1 VRRINFANKRRM
13 ADSKVND
20 ILVFLSVVDTGSF
33 ASGGKAF
40 GLSRSTAGKAV
51 ARLEDR
57 YGVRLLNRT
66 TRAISLTEDGQRLY
80 HKGQAIHAAI
90 AKADKSM
97 AGADGIPSGTLRIA
111 AADALGRRLLMPVVR
126 KFQQEWPQVRFEI
139 SFSDTVSHI
148 IKDGFDLAVRVG
160 VNSPDVSLISRTLMT
175 DRPVLCASPA
185 YLEDREAPKNIDH
198 LSTHDLLQFSSVG
211 QRQVWALQDASGF
224 WSNASG
230 RVPLRLDSAEALR
243 EAALAGMG
251 IALLPGILVKDDLDA
266 GSLMQV
272 LPDIETGKVPIV
284 ALYPHK
290 RFLEPRVRQFIDML
304 AAEMSA
310 RR

>member
-1 VRRINFANKRRM
+1 MRRIIFANKRHM

-33 ASGGKAF
+33 ASGGKAL

-80 HKGQAIHAAI
+80 HKGQAIQAAI
-90 AKADKSM
+90 AKADTSM

-111 AADALGRRLLMPVVR
+111 AADALGRRILMPVVR
-126 KFQQEWPQVRFEI
+126 KFQQKWPQVRFEI

-160 VNSPDVSLISRTLMT
+160 VSSPDVSLISRTLMT
-175 DRPVLCASPA
+175 DGPVLCASPA
-185 YLEDREAPKNIDH
+185 YLKDREAPKNIDH

-230 RVPLRLDSAEALR
+230 RVTLRLDSAEALR

-251 IALLPGILVKDDLDA
+251 IALLPGILVKDELYA

-272 LPDIETGKVPIV
+272 LPDIETGEIPIV

-304 AAEMSA
+304 AADMSA

>member
-1 VRRINFANKRRM
+1 M

-20 ILVFLSVVDTGSF
+20 ILVFLSVVNSGSF
-33 ASGGKAF
+33 ASGGRAF

-80 HKGQAIHAAI
+80 HQGRAIQSAI
-90 AKADKSM
+90 ASADTSM
-97 AGADGIPSGTLRIA
+97 AGADGVPSGTLRIA
-111 AADALGRRLLMPVVR
+111 APDALGRRLLMPVVR
-126 KFQQEWPQVRFEI
+126 NFQKKWPQVRFEI
-139 SFSDTVSHI
+139 SFSDTISHI

-185 YLEDREAPKNIDH
+185 YLKDREAPKNIDH

-211 QRQVWALQDASGF
+211 KRQVWVLQDASGF
-224 WSNASG
+224 WSNATG

-251 IALLPGILVKDDLDA
+251 IAFLPGILINDDLNA
-266 GSLMQV
+266 GSLIRV
-272 LPDIETGKVPIV
+272 LPDVETGKVPIV

-290 RFLEPRVRQFIDML
+290 RFLEPRVRRFIDSL
-304 AAEMSA
+304 ASGMSGPG
-310 RR
+310 